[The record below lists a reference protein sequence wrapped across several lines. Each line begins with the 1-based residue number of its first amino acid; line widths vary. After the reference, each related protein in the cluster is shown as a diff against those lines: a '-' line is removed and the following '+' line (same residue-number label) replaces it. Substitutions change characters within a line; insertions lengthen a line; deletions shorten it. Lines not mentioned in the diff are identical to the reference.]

1 MPSTINDVG
10 ERPGKPPLTDAEKQ
24 AIADEWNANEIAN
37 APPAVGDIEITDM
50 DELEIIRMR
59 AATRPTPAEIRA
71 QQQRKRDRGE
81 A

>member
-24 AIADEWNANEIAN
+24 AIADEWNAN

-59 AATRPTPAEIRA
+59 AANRPTPAEIRA